1 MTNPLFQERK
11 QRMAQQEQWK
21 SKIGFILA
29 AAGSAIG
36 LGAIWKFPYVAGT
49 GGGGAF
55 FLIFLLFTLVL
66 GLPLLLAEFT
76 IGRKAQADAITTYK
90 ILAPGSGW
98 HLTGVI
104 GVITSFILLS
114 FYSVVGGWII
124 LYIFQTMAGGL
135 SGLTQNQYGELFG
148 AMISN
153 PYKTLLAQFLFMLM
167 TIVVVAKGVQQGIE
181 QASKIMMPALF
192 ILFLILVGRSLSLDD
207 AIKGVEFLLLPDF
220 EKLTSK
226 TVLYALGQA
235 FFTLS
240 LGASVMVTYASYLPK
255 TQNLVNSALS
265 IIVMNIVIALLAG
278 LAIFPGVFSFG
289 LQPNAGPV
297 LIFAVLPAVFN
308 QMPFGMLFFLA
319 FLVLFLFAALTS
331 AFSMIEI
338 IVATISKNDTSKRKQ
353 FTWIIGILI
362 FIVGIPACL
371 SYSTLAD
378 FKLLDKT
385 IFDLM
390 DFAVSNVLLPT
401 GALMISI
408 FTSWKVSKSALLIEL
423 GHGSALRKG
432 FFTLWFYLLKYVI
445 PVAIIIVF
453 IDAIGLLDW

>member
-1 MTNPLFQERK
+1 
-11 QRMAQQEQWK
+11 MAQQEQWK
-21 SKIGFILA
+21 SKIGFVLA

-55 FLIFLLFTLVL
+55 FLIFLVFTLVL

-76 IGRKAQADAITTYK
+76 LGRKAQSDAIRTYK
-90 ILAPGSGW
+90 ILAPGSLW
-98 HLTGVI
+98 YFTGII

-124 LYIFQTMAGGL
+124 LYIFKTLAGGL

-148 AMISN
+148 MMISD
-153 PYKTLLAQFLFMLM
+153 PFKTLLAQGLFMMM

-207 AIKGVEFLLLPDF
+207 AIKGVQFLLLPDF

-240 LGASVMVTYASYLPK
+240 LGASVMITYASYLPK
-255 TQNLVNSALS
+255 AQNLVSSALS

-289 LQPNAGPV
+289 LEPNAGPV
-297 LIFAVLPAVFN
+297 LIFAVLPAVFS

-319 FLVLFLFAALTS
+319 FLILFLFAALTS

-338 IVATISKNDTSKRKQ
+338 IVATISKNDSAKRKKL
-353 FTWIIGILI
+353 TWVTGILI
-362 FIVGIPACL
+362 FLMGIPACL
-371 SYSTLAD
+371 SYSTLAE
-378 FKLLDKT
+378 FKLFDKT
-385 IFDLM
+385 FFDLA
-390 DFAVSNVLLPT
+390 DFAVSNVLLPL
-401 GALMISI
+401 GALLISI
-408 FTSWKVSKSALLIEL
+408 FTSWKVSKTALYEEL
-423 GHGSALRKG
+423 MQGTKIRRS
-432 FFTLWFYLLKYVI
+432 FFTAWYYLLKYVI
-445 PVAIIIVF
+445 PIAIIIVF
-453 IDAIGLLDW
+453 IDALGVFDL